1 MKSTVQMGTR
11 RSRQNCQHLRIPLR
25 LALGAAEEEVEE
37 KIQLLDV
44 IQDIWE

>member
-11 RSRQNCQHLRIPLR
+11 RSQQNCQHFRIPLK
-25 LALGAAEEEVEE
+25 LVLGAAEEEVKE

-44 IQDIWE
+44 IQGIRE